1 MSFNSVNKSKPL
13 SRAKNSLRQ
22 QLQLKLMEW
31 NAVKELFE
39 QQTKSSERLSILP
52 ETLKLLRSHKD
63 YLDKICRELMKLE
76 LTSNELATELAE
88 QSKIMLKQKQR
99 AKAHRTD
106 ASDAETALNTSTA
119 SFPNLQEKQ

>member
-22 QLQLKLMEW
+22 QLHLKLMVW

-76 LTSNELATELAE
+76 LTSDELATELAE